1 MKDIIDNVHILVIIT
16 LLNIIVLWNFI
27 SNGEIKHG
35 VGYFIFFYVAIFL
48 IHFFTQKIPP
58 LNKIEVKNP
67 RRELIVVTLFS
78 LLGLLFLTLNFMQ
91 KSSVIPKNIFT
102 MVPIISGVFLFSM
115 PLGILIYLLL
125 KKYKLMQ
132 LGITTK
138 PLIYLLLGAF
148 VYGLT
153 GLFAYIFNENGIIWK
168 EGIEEFGG
176 VVGIIVQG
184 IIGAALVEEFSR
196 FVIQSRFEKVY
207 KASGFSILF
216 ASTLWAFMH
225 FPVSYFKGSNISNTI
240 IYCIQIIP
248 IGFIWGYLT
257 HRTKSIIPST
267 IVHGLNLWGFQN

>member
-1 MKDIIDNVHILVIIT
+1 MKDIKDNIQILVITTAIN
-16 LLNIIVLWNFI
+16 LIVLWNYI
-27 SNGEIKHG
+27 SKGEIKHG
-35 VGYFIFFYVAIFL
+35 IGYFVFFYVAIFI
-48 IHFFTQKIPP
+48 IHIFTKRVPP
-58 LNKIEVKNP
+58 THEIEVKNP
-67 RRELIVVTLFS
+67 RMEFFIATLFS
-78 LLGLLFLTLNFMQ
+78 IFGLLFLALNFMQ
-91 KSSVIPKNIFT
+91 KSGVIPKNILT
-102 MVPIISGVFLFSM
+102 MVPINSGVFLFSM

-132 LGITTK
+132 LGITIK
-138 PLIYLLLGAF
+138 PLIYLLLATF

-153 GLFAYIFNENGIIWK
+153 GLFAFIFNEEGIIWK
-168 EGIEEFGG
+168 EGLEELGG
-176 VVGIIVQG
+176 VVGIVVQS

-196 FVIQSRFEKVY
+196 FVIQSRFEKLY
-207 KASGFSILF
+207 NASGLGILF

-225 FPVSYFKGSNISNTI
+225 FPVAYFKGSNISNTI

>member
-132 LGITTK
+132 LGLTTK

-176 VVGIIVQG
+176 IVGIIVQG